1 MASGPLAGVRV
12 VEVAGIGPAPLGCM
26 VLADLG
32 AEVVRVDRS
41 SGPGLSLVP
50 YRKDILARGRRSVAV
65 DLKAQG
71 GADVVRRLADRA
83 DVFVEA
89 FRPGVAERLGIGP
102 DDLLARNPRLVYA
115 RMTGWGQDGPLA
127 QRAGHDIDYASI
139 VGAIGAIGE
148 PGRKPVPPLN
158 LVADFGGGSMFLV
171 TGVLAALLERA
182 TSGKG
187 QVVDVAMVDGV
198 STLLSML
205 HSHRASGIWQDSR
218 GSNLLDGGA
227 PFYDTYECA
236 DGGWI
241 AVGALER
248 QFFAELVRVLGES
261 TPGFADELPGQHDV
275 DRWPEMRTLF
285 ARTFATRSRD
295 EWASLFDGVDACVA
309 PVLSAGEAPSH
320 PHVAARETLV
330 DIDGLVQPAPAPR
343 FSRTPG
349 AIARSPRMPGEDS
362 RETLLDWGFDR
373 DEVDKLFADAVVTQ
387 PDNPE
392 RGVYGEAR

>member
-1 MASGPLAGVRV
+1 MGSGPLHGVRV

-32 AEVVRVDRS
+32 AEVLRIDRA

-50 YRKDILARGRRSVAV
+50 FRGDTLARGRRSVAV
-65 DLKAQG
+65 DLKSADG
-71 GADVVRRLADRA
+71 PDVVRRLADNA

-102 DDLLARNPRLVYA
+102 DDLLTRNPRLIYA

-148 PGRKPVPPLN
+148 PGRKPVPPIN

-171 TGVLAALLERA
+171 TGVLAALVERA

-198 STLLSML
+198 ATLTAMV
-205 HSHRASGIWQDSR
+205 HSHLAAGIWQDEH
-218 GSNLLDGGA
+218 GTNLLDGGA
-227 PFYDTYECA
+227 PFYDTYKCA
-236 DGGWI
+236 DGEYV

-248 QFFAELVRVLGES
+248 QFFAELVRVLDVS
-261 TPGFADELPGQHDV
+261 DQVPPQHDIAQ
-275 DRWPEMRTLF
+275 WPAMRALF
-285 ARTFATRSRD
+285 AEKFSSKPRD
-295 EWASLFDGVDACVA
+295 EWAALFDGVDACVA
-309 PVLSAGEAPSH
+309 PVLRLGEAKDH
-320 PHVAARETLV
+320 PHVQARQTLV
-330 DIDGLVQPAPAPR
+330 DVDGVTQPAPAPR
-343 FSRTPG
+343 FGRTPG
-349 AIARSPRMPGEDS
+349 AIAGPSRLPGEDTTS
-362 RETLLDWGFDR
+362 ALRDWGFDD
-373 DEVDKLFADAVVTQ
+373 DEVHRLLAAGAVVQ
-387 PDNPE
+387 H
-392 RGVYGEAR
+392 EAVDG